1 MIVHNNL
8 IENKD
13 LGIRERAV
21 LFYLMTLGAT
31 KESVLITYE
40 ELSDYLGYKNTNFRS
55 TRKALKD
62 ILKSLED
69 KKYLEVHEDPLKG
82 EIELLMTNTSNVTKD
97 DFSFQ
102 SQYVKLPLK
111 LMLNRTV
118 KGKYIPLLVGINYH
132 NKFIGGK
139 PKIKDLSIFSGCS
152 NNTLKKYLKELLED
166 EIIFLTDDESY
177 ELNKL
182 YF

>member
-1 MIVHNNL
+1 MIVQNNL

-62 ILKSLED
+62 ILRSLED

-82 EIELLMTNTSNVTKD
+82 KIEIIMTNTSNVTKD
-97 DFSFQ
+97 NFSFQ

-111 LMLNRTV
+111 LMLNKTV
-118 KGKYIPLLVGINYH
+118 KGKYIPILVGINYH

>member
-1 MIVHNNL
+1 MIINNNL
-8 IENKD
+8 VENKD

-21 LFYLMTLGAT
+21 LFYLMTLGAS
-31 KESVLITYE
+31 KESILITYE
-40 ELSDYLGYKNTNFRS
+40 ELSDYLWYKNTNFRS

-62 ILKSLED
+62 VLKSLED
-69 KKYLEVHEDPLKG
+69 KMYIEAHEDPLKG
-82 EIELLMTNTSNVTKD
+82 NIDVILTNTSKVTKD

-111 LMLNRTV
+111 V
-118 KGKYIPLLVGINYH
+118 IQDKSIKGKYIPILVGIDYH

-139 PKIKDLSIFSGCS
+139 PKIKDLSVFSGCS
-152 NNTLKKYLKELLED
+152 NNTLKKYLNELLEEEVISLEAD
-166 EIIFLTDDESY
+166 GSY